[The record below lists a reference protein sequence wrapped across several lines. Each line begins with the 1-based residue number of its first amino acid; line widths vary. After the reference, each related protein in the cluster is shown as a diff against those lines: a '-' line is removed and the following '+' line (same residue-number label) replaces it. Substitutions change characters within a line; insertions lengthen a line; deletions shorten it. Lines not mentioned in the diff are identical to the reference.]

1 MPYAM
6 AVMSSELMH
15 EYFVDRRETLGDL
28 ILHAKRRMAAP
39 RAAAEGRT
47 PDARD
52 WLDTLAQAVY
62 AEEKHLYEE
71 RLEHVLLFNL
81 LGDPLMRLRHPQA
94 IQLQTVEE
102 AEAGQLLMVSGETAV
117 GGTLTVELVCRRNA
131 PRTELPRRTTP
142 QVEADFA
149 QYNDVYARAN
159 DRCWSSKTFTCEPG
173 PFRVELPV
181 PLNAHGPCHIS
192 ACIEGTND
200 FALGAVP
207 IAVVPKRFTP
217 VKMAERQDVESELQ
231 R

>member
-15 EYFVDRRETLGDL
+15 EYFVTRRETLGEL
-28 ILHAKRRMAAP
+28 ILHAKQRMAAP
-39 RAAAEGRT
+39 RAPIEGRA

-52 WLDTLAQAVY
+52 WLETLAQAVY
-62 AEEKHLYEE
+62 ADEKHLQEE

-81 LGDPLMRLRHPQA
+81 LGDPLMRLRHPQR

-102 AEAGQLLMVSGETAV
+102 TEAGQVLTVSGETAV
-117 GGTLTVELVCRRNA
+117 GGTLTVELVCRRDRT
-131 PRTELPRRTTP
+131 RTEVPRRTAP

-149 QYNDVYARAN
+149 QYNDVYAQAN
-159 DRCWSSKTFTCEPG
+159 DRCWSSRTVTCEPG

-181 PLNAHGPCHIS
+181 PLNARGPCHIS
-192 ACIEGTND
+192 ACIEGTSE

-207 IAVVPKRFTP
+207 IAVVPQRFTP
-217 VKMAERQDVESELQ
+217 VKMAERPDVGSELQ